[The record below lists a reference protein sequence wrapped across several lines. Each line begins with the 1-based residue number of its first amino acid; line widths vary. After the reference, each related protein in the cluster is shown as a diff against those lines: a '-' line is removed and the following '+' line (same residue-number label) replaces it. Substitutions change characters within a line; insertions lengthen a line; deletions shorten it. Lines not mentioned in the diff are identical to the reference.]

1 MANANLSSEHPAPPW
16 LKVGLWFCLIVAAAA
31 VVRRLV
37 ALAHPSTS
45 GPPQM
50 VSLDGYFSAHALL
63 TRAHIIPALLFVLLV
78 PMVLFGWSKS
88 AWPQRGLYV
97 LGTMTGITAY
107 AMSSHAVG
115 GWIERSAVLVF
126 DSWFLISLG
135 TALRYRLREDA
146 IAERR
151 WLVRAIVVLLG
162 IATTRPVMGI
172 FFATSRLTHLQPKQ
186 FFVIAV
192 WIGFS
197 INALVVE
204 WWVRRPRHAAVP
216 SQRMVA

>member
-1 MANANLSSEHPAPPW
+1 MANANLSFEHPAPPW
-16 LKVGLWFCLIVAAAA
+16 LKVGLWFCLIVAAAV

-50 VSLDGYFSAHALL
+50 VSLDRYFSAHALL

-186 FFVIAV
+186 FFGIAF

-204 WWVRRPRHAAVP
+204 WWLRRPRHAAVP